1 MVTIQ
6 LINSPSERVLEIV
19 KQRMR
24 GTKEV
29 KSEWDESN
37 HSAIGLVH
45 GNPVE
50 IIAAADIAQKA
61 ADVSV
66 FELSGTCQ
74 FHFAMVAFLGDVSSV
89 DTAVRAIS
97 NNIKMKK

>member
-1 MVTIQ
+1 
-6 LINSPSERVLEIV
+6 
-19 KQRMR
+19 MR
-24 GTKEV
+24 GTKEL

-61 ADVSV
+61 ADVSI

-74 FHFAMVAFLGDVSSV
+74 FHFAMVAILGDVSSV
-89 DTAVRAIS
+89 DTAVGAIR
-97 NNIKMKK
+97 NNLKTKT

>member
-1 MVTIQ
+1 MVTTQ

-29 KSEWDESN
+29 KSEWDNCN
-37 HSAIGLVH
+37 HSAIGLIH

-61 ADVSV
+61 ADVSI

-74 FHFAMVAFLGDVSSV
+74 FHFAMVALLGDVSSV
-89 DTAVRAIS
+89 DTAVMAIR
-97 NNIKMKK
+97 NNLKTKK

>member
-29 KSEWDESN
+29 KSEWEEAN

-61 ADVSV
+61 ADVSI

-74 FHFAMVAFLGDVSSV
+74 FHFSMVALLGDVSSV
-89 DTAVRAIS
+89 DTAVGAIR
-97 NNIKMKK
+97 NNLKTKT